1 MPRDLFDA
9 DEPKQEPIACIR
21 CGQSIPVSTWVKR
34 LARKTENWD
43 TCKDCLSVNPITHIQ
58 YKHPTLGYIFCYPHQ
73 GEVDDLFRPLDE
85 AGNLFRPGER
95 VCGHKELDEAGNLF
109 RPGERVCGHKD
120 CINVKHIK
128 SPVAPVATPT
138 RKRRTVVDDDELFWA
153 LIEAQKYDRKKVR
166 TK

>member
-95 VCGHKELDEAGNLF
+95 VCGHK
-109 RPGERVCGHKD
+109 D
-120 CINVKHIK
+120 CINVKHIETPK
-128 SPVAPVATPT
+128 APELLPT
-138 RKRRTVVDDDELFWA
+138 RERRTVVDDDELFWA

>member
-1 MPRDLFDA
+1 MPRETFDV
-9 DEPKQEPIACIR
+9 EPKQEPILCVR

-95 VCGHKELDEAGNLF
+95 VCGHK
-109 RPGERVCGHKD
+109 D

-128 SPVAPVATPT
+128 SPVAPAVTPT

>member
-9 DEPKQEPIACIR
+9 DEPKQEPILCVR

-34 LARKTENWD
+34 LSRKAENWD
-43 TCKDCLSVNPITHIQ
+43 TCKDCLSTKPIKHIQ

-73 GEVDDLFRPLDE
+73 GEVDELFRPVDE
-85 AGNLFRPGER
+85 SGNLFRPGER
-95 VCGHKELDEAGNLF
+95 I
-109 RPGERVCGHKD
+109 CGHKD
-120 CINVKHIK
+120 CINVKHIQTPK
-128 SPVAPVATPT
+128 APVATPT

-153 LIEAQKYDRKKVR
+153 LIEAQRYDRKKVR

>member
-9 DEPKQEPIACIR
+9 DEPKQEPIACVR

-34 LARKTENWD
+34 LARKTDNWD
-43 TCKDCLSVNPITHIQ
+43 TCKDCLSVNPIKHIQ

-95 VCGHKELDEAGNLF
+95 I
-109 RPGERVCGHKD
+109 CGHKD

-128 SPVAPVATPT
+128 SPKATVATPT